1 MRQCEVGNRGSEPT
15 MTTPPATSEGDT
27 QIDGIFG
34 PVTKTAV
41 EYPRDSHLA
50 VDDIVGPA
58 TWAALG
64 SDGARPLTLGDGL
77 RWPVAGKLQT
87 ALNEGRGDFAPGCN
101 PVLAVDGLHGEQTA
115 AAAKGPQQL
124 GGVQADGVVS
134 LQARRRAKIVCTLGP
149 TTSSPEQVSALVAA
163 GLDVA
168 RLNMSHGDHGA
179 HRAAYD
185 AVRAACDAS
194 GRRVGVLVDLQ
205 GPKIRLGRFA
215 AGPVTLTAGQEF
227 TITAEDVPGD
237 QNEASCSYP
246 GLAGDVRPGTT
257 LLVDDGRVVLEVT
270 AVRGA
275 RVRTRVVVGGVVS
288 DHKGLN
294 LPGVR
299 VSVPALTDK
308 DTDDLRWAL
317 GLRADMI
324 ALSFVQGPE
333 DAEPARKIMDEMGVR
348 LPLIAKIEKP
358 QAVAALG
365 EIVAAFDG
373 IMVARGDLGVE
384 FPLEQVPLVQK
395 RAIKL
400 ARQAAKPVIV
410 ATQMLES
417 MVSAPRPTRAEASDV
432 ANAVLDGAD
441 ALMLSA
447 ETSVGA
453 YPVETVATMARII
466 MAAEQQWPSGAPQTG
481 APETTGCAIARA
493 AGEVGA
499 AVGARALVAF
509 TMTGETAR
517 RLARYRSPIP
527 LLVFTT
533 ESATR
538 SQLALTWG
546 AETFLVPHVAHTDD
560 MVRLVEAALQDIGR
574 CTQGDVVV
582 IVAGSPPGT
591 PGRTNAL
598 RVHRIGD
605 AIQS

>member
-1 MRQCEVGNRGSEPT
+1 MS
-15 MTTPPATSEGDT
+15 
-27 QIDGIFG
+27 
-34 PVTKTAV
+34 
-41 EYPRDSHLA
+41 
-50 VDDIVGPA
+50 
-58 TWAALG
+58 
-64 SDGARPLTLGDGL
+64 
-77 RWPVAGKLQT
+77 
-87 ALNEGRGDFAPGCN
+87 
-101 PVLAVDGLHGEQTA
+101 
-115 AAAKGPQQL
+115 
-124 GGVQADGVVS
+124 
-134 LQARRRAKIVCTLGP
+134 RRAKIVATLGP
-149 TTSSPEQVSALVAA
+149 ATSGPGPVAALVAA

-168 RLNMSHGDHGA
+168 RLNMSHGDYDA

-185 AVRAACDAS
+185 AVRAAGDAS
-194 GRRVGVLVDLQ
+194 GRSVGVLVDLQ

-215 AGPVTLTAGQEF
+215 AGPVTLAPGEEF
-227 TITAEDVPGD
+227 RITGEDVPGD
-237 QNEASCSYP
+237 QHEVSVSYP
-246 GLAGDVRPGTT
+246 GLAGDVRPGTR
-257 LLVDDGRVVLEVT
+257 LLVDDGRVVLDVTEVQGP
-270 AVRGA
+270 RI
-275 RVRTRVVVGGVVS
+275 RTRVVVGGQVS

-299 VSVPALTDK
+299 VSVPALTSK
-308 DTDDLRWAL
+308 DADDLRWAL

-333 DAEPARKIMDEMGVR
+333 DAEPPRKIMEEMGVR
-348 LPLIAKIEKP
+348 LPLIAKVEKP
-358 QAVAALG
+358 QAVAALD
-365 EIVAAFDG
+365 EVVAAFDG

-395 RAIKL
+395 RAIRL

-417 MVSAPRPTRAEASDV
+417 MIGAPRPTRAEASDV

-453 YPVETVATMARII
+453 YPADAVATMARII
-466 MAAEQQWPSGAPQTG
+466 VAAERDWPFAPPDGPPQTIG
-481 APETTGCAIARA
+481 GAIARA

-509 TMTGETAR
+509 TMTGDTAR
-517 RLARYRSPIP
+517 RLARCRSPIP
-527 LLVFTT
+527 LLAFTS

-546 AETFLVPHVAHTDD
+546 AEPFLVPPAAHTDD
-560 MVRLVEAALQDIGR
+560 MVRQVDVALRDIGR
-574 CTQGDVVV
+574 CTEGDLVV

-605 AIQS
+605 AIAS

>member
-1 MRQCEVGNRGSEPT
+1 MS
-15 MTTPPATSEGDT
+15 
-27 QIDGIFG
+27 
-34 PVTKTAV
+34 
-41 EYPRDSHLA
+41 
-50 VDDIVGPA
+50 
-58 TWAALG
+58 
-64 SDGARPLTLGDGL
+64 
-77 RWPVAGKLQT
+77 
-87 ALNEGRGDFAPGCN
+87 
-101 PVLAVDGLHGEQTA
+101 
-115 AAAKGPQQL
+115 
-124 GGVQADGVVS
+124 
-134 LQARRRAKIVCTLGP
+134 RRAKIVCTLGP
-149 TTSSPEQVSALVAA
+149 ATSSPEQITALVAA

-168 RLNMSHGDHGA
+168 RLNMSHGDHNA

-194 GRRVGVLVDLQ
+194 GRSVGVLVDLQ

-215 AGPVTLTAGQEF
+215 AGPVTLAAGQEF
-227 TITAEDVPGD
+227 TITGDDVPGD
-237 QNEASCSYP
+237 QGEASCSYS
-246 GLAGDVRPGTT
+246 GLAGDVRPGTR

-270 AVRGA
+270 GVKGA
-275 RVRTRVVVGGVVS
+275 RVRTRVVVGGRVS

-299 VSVPALTDK
+299 VSVPALTSK
-308 DTDDLRWAL
+308 DADDLRWAL

-333 DAEPARKIMDEMGVR
+333 DAEPVRKIMDEMGVR
-348 LPLIAKIEKP
+348 LPLIAKVEKP

-365 EIVAAFDG
+365 EVVAAFDG

-395 RAIKL
+395 RAIRL

-453 YPVETVATMARII
+453 YPVDAVATMARII
-466 MAAEQQWPSGAPQTG
+466 MAAEREWPFAAPAG
-481 APETTGCAIARA
+481 APETTGGAIAWA

-527 LLVFTT
+527 LLAFTT

-546 AETFLVPHVAHTDD
+546 AETFLVPPVAHTDD
-560 MVRLVEAALQDIGR
+560 MVRQVEAALQDIGR
-574 CTQGDVVV
+574 YAQGDVVV

-605 AIQS
+605 AIES

>member
-1 MRQCEVGNRGSEPT
+1 MS
-15 MTTPPATSEGDT
+15 
-27 QIDGIFG
+27 
-34 PVTKTAV
+34 
-41 EYPRDSHLA
+41 
-50 VDDIVGPA
+50 
-58 TWAALG
+58 
-64 SDGARPLTLGDGL
+64 
-77 RWPVAGKLQT
+77 
-87 ALNEGRGDFAPGCN
+87 
-101 PVLAVDGLHGEQTA
+101 
-115 AAAKGPQQL
+115 
-124 GGVQADGVVS
+124 
-134 LQARRRAKIVCTLGP
+134 RRAKIVCTLGP
-149 TTSSPEQVSALVAA
+149 ATSSPGQIAALVAA

-168 RLNMSHGDHGA
+168 RLNMSHGDHHA
-179 HRAAYD
+179 HSAVYD

-194 GRRVGVLVDLQ
+194 GRSVGVLADLQ

-215 AGPVTLTAGQEF
+215 AGPVTLAAGQEF
-227 TITAEDVPGD
+227 TITGEDVPGD
-237 QNEASCSYP
+237 QGETSVSYP
-246 GLAGDVRPGTT
+246 GLAGDVRPGTR

-270 AVRGA
+270 AVQGA
-275 RVRTRVVVGGVVS
+275 RVRTRVLVGGQVS

-299 VSVPALTDK
+299 VSVPALSGK
-308 DTDDLRWAL
+308 DADDLRWAL

-333 DAEPARKIMDEMGVR
+333 DAEPARKVMDEIGVR
-348 LPLIAKIEKP
+348 LPLIAKVEKP
-358 QAVAALG
+358 QAVAALD
-365 EIVAAFDG
+365 EVVAAFDG

-395 RAIKL
+395 RAIRL
-400 ARQAAKPVIV
+400 ARRAAKPVIV

-447 ETSVGA
+447 ETGIGA
-453 YPVETVATMARII
+453 YPVDAVETMARII
-466 MAAEQQWPSGAPQTG
+466 MAAEREWPFTPPETEV
-481 APETTGCAIARA
+481 PETTGGAIARA

-509 TMTGETAR
+509 TMTGDTAR
-517 RLARYRSPIP
+517 RLARCRSPIP
-527 LLVFTT
+527 LLAFTT

-546 AETFLVPHVAHTDD
+546 VETFLVPPVAHTDD
-560 MVRLVEAALQDIGR
+560 MVRQVEAALLGIGR
-574 CTQGDVVV
+574 CAEGDVVV